1 MRTRE
6 RVAALLI
13 GVGVIHSG
21 LSHAERSPV
30 QGDPTQTLPNIAP
43 SKPPQSN
50 VTVQVERP
58 SSALQNLLAAKLT
71 PKHFRIEG
79 AKTLPFDQVAA
90 KFTPLANREITV
102 AELLQAAESV
112 TQMYKDAG
120 YPLSFAF
127 VPAQSFENGDVLITV
142 VEGYVANVTVRG
154 KAGPSEARLRKIA
167 EQLKKDR
174 PLRQE
179 SFEHYVNVLAQQPGM
194 QVNATVQPPSTTD
207 GACDMVL
214 DVKRKPFT
222 FGTGVEWMSPGI
234 RAIATATTNSLT
246 PFGEQL
252 SFSTL
257 FPKGRDSEEYYAA
270 SYAQPIGT
278 EGMLAKITASHYR
291 GVPENTSL
299 IPLGFESRYVND
311 SKRLGGTLS
320 YPVILNNRHALTL
333 TGGFYANSQFERYTQ
348 AVQPG
353 VGNKIELSTSVRV
366 ASAEASYLQRGTGV
380 TRSATLS
387 VFKGFDALGANR
399 QNNLNDLSFWR
410 TRLLVSQANDL
421 PFGFGMALS
430 AGGQYSGNRLASS
443 EQISF
448 GGLFFGLG
456 YPAGEVAGDK
466 GWGASAEINR
476 MFTVDFTYLK
486 TLQPFI
492 VTDMARVYSN
502 SVSLSHRNLQSVAI
516 GLRFSDR
523 RYYTMDVSVAQPVG
537 DKPTNASHRSPRIN
551 LLWSYQFD

>member
-1 MRTRE
+1 MRPRN

-13 GVGVIHSG
+13 GVGIIQTGV
-21 LSHAERSPV
+21 SHAERGPV
-30 QGDPTQTLPNIAP
+30 QGDPTQTLPRIAP
-43 SKPPQSN
+43 SRPAQGN

-58 SSALQNLLAAKLT
+58 DAAMQNLLASRLT
-71 PKHFRIEG
+71 PKHFQIEG
-79 AKTLPFDQVAA
+79 AKTLPFERIAE

-127 VPAQSFENGDVLITV
+127 VPAQSFENGKVLITV
-142 VEGYVANVTVRG
+142 VEGYVANITVKG
-154 KAGPSEARLRKIA
+154 KPGPAEARLRKIA

-194 QVNATVQPPSTTD
+194 QVNATVQPPTTTD

-214 DVKRKPFT
+214 EVKRKPFT
-222 FGTGVEWMSPGI
+222 FGTGVEWMSPGV

-246 PFGEQL
+246 PLGEQL

-257 FPKGRDSEEYYAA
+257 FPKGRDNEEYYSAT
-270 SYAQPIGT
+270 YAQPLGT

-291 GVPENTSL
+291 GVPQNSTL
-299 IPLGFESRYVND
+299 APIGFESRYVND
-311 SKRLGGTLS
+311 SKRLGGSLS
-320 YPVILNNRHALTL
+320 YPVILNNRHVLTL

-353 VGNKIELSTSVRV
+353 AGRQVELSTSVRV

-380 TRSATLS
+380 TRNATLG
-387 VFKGFDALGANR
+387 VYKGFDALGANR
-399 QNNLNDLSFWR
+399 ENNLNDLSFWR
-410 TRLLVSQANDL
+410 TRLLLSQANDL
-421 PFGFGMALS
+421 PLGFGVALS
-430 AGGQYSGNRLASS
+430 AAGQYSSNRLASS

-448 GGLFFGLG
+448 GGRFFGLG

-466 GWGASAEINR
+466 GWGASAELNR
-476 MFTVDFTYLK
+476 LFTLDFTYLK
-486 TLQPFI
+486 TLQPF
-492 VTDMARVYSN
+492 VVADMARVYSN
-502 SVSLSHRNLQSVAI
+502 SVSLSHRTLQSLAI

-523 RYYTMDVSVAQPVG
+523 RYYTMDVSLAQPVG

>member
-1 MRTRE
+1 MRPRKS
-6 RVAALLI
+6 VAALLI
-13 GVGVIHSG
+13 GAGVIQAQ
-21 LSHAERSPV
+21 LSHAERGPV
-30 QGDPTQTLPNIAP
+30 QGDPTQTLPSIAP
-43 SKPPQSN
+43 SKPAQSN

-58 SSALQNLLAAKLT
+58 DSALQNLLAARLT
-71 PKHFRIEG
+71 PRHFQIEG
-79 AKTLPFDQVAA
+79 ARTLPFDQIAA
-90 KFTPLANREITV
+90 KFSPLANREITV

-127 VPAQSFENGDVLITV
+127 VPAQSFENGNVLITV
-142 VEGYVANVTVRG
+142 VEGYVANITVRG
-154 KAGPSEARLRKIA
+154 KPGPAEGRLRKIA
-167 EQLKKDR
+167 EQLKQDR

-179 SFEHYVNVLAQQPGM
+179 SFEHYVNVLSQQPGM
-194 QVNATVQPPSTTD
+194 QVNATVQPPTTTD

-214 DVKRKPFT
+214 EVKRKPFT
-222 FGTGVEWMSPGI
+222 FGTGVEWMSPGV

-246 PFGEQL
+246 PLGEQL

-257 FPKGRDSEEYYAA
+257 FPKGRDNEEYYAA
-270 SYAQPIGT
+270 TYAQPLGT
-278 EGMLAKITASHYR
+278 EGMLAKVTASHYR
-291 GVPENTSL
+291 GVPENSSL
-299 IPLGFESRYVND
+299 GPIGFDTRYVND

-320 YPVILNNRHALTL
+320 YPVILNNRHVLTL
-333 TGGFYANSQFERYTQ
+333 TGGFYANTQFERYTQ

-353 VGNKIELSTSVRV
+353 AGRQVELTTSVRV

-380 TRSATLS
+380 TRNATLGLY
-387 VFKGFDALGANR
+387 KGIDGLGAYR
-399 QNNLNDLSFWR
+399 ENNQNDLSFFR
-410 TRLLVSQANDL
+410 TRLLLSQANDL

-430 AGGQYSGNRLASS
+430 AAGQYSSNRLASS

-448 GGLFFGLG
+448 GGRFFGLG

-466 GWGASAEINR
+466 GWGASAELNR
-476 MFTVDFTYLK
+476 LFSVDFTYLK
-486 TLQPFI
+486 TLQPFL
-492 VTDMARVYSN
+492 VADMARVYSN
-502 SVSLSHRNLQSVAI
+502 SVSLSHRTLQSLAI

-523 RYYTMDVSVAQPVG
+523 RYYTMDVSLAQPVG

>member
-1 MRTRE
+1 MRPRN
-6 RVAALLI
+6 RVAALMI
-13 GVGVIHSG
+13 SVGVIHSG
-21 LSHAERSPV
+21 LGHAERGPV
-30 QGDPTQTLPNIAP
+30 QGDPTQTLPSIAP
-43 SKPPQSN
+43 SKPAQSN

-58 SSALQNLLAAKLT
+58 DSALQNLLASRLT
-71 PKHFRIEG
+71 PRHFQIEG
-79 AKTLPFDQVAA
+79 AKTLPFEQIAA
-90 KFTPLANREITV
+90 RFSPLANREITV

-127 VPAQSFENGDVLITV
+127 VPAQSFENGNVLITV
-142 VEGYVANVTVRG
+142 VEGYVANVTVKG
-154 KAGPSEARLRKIA
+154 KPGPAEARLRKIA
-167 EQLKKDR
+167 DQLKKDR

-194 QVNATVQPPSTTD
+194 QVNATVQPPTTTD

-214 DVKRKPFT
+214 EVRRKPFT
-222 FGTGVEWMSPGI
+222 FGTGVEWMSPGV

-246 PFGEQL
+246 PLGEQL

-257 FPKGRDSEEYYAA
+257 FPRGRDSEEYYAA
-270 SYAQPIGT
+270 TYAQPLGT
-278 EGMLAKITASHYR
+278 EGMLGKITASHYR
-291 GVPENTSL
+291 GVPENSML
-299 IPLGFESRYVND
+299 APIGFNPRYVND

-333 TGGFYANSQFERYTQ
+333 TGGFYANNQFERYTQ

-353 VGNKIELSTSVRV
+353 AGRQVELSTSVRV
-366 ASAEASYLQRGTGV
+366 ASAEASYQQRGTGV
-380 TRSATLS
+380 TRSATLG
-387 VFKGFDALGANR
+387 VYKGFDALGADR

-410 TRLLVSQANDL
+410 TRLLVSQATDL
-421 PFGFGMALS
+421 PMGFGMALS
-430 AGGQYSGNRLASS
+430 AAGQYSGNRLASS

-448 GGLFFGLG
+448 GGRFFGLG
-456 YPAGEVAGDK
+456 YPAGEIAGDK
-466 GWGASAEINR
+466 GWGASAELNR
-476 MFTVDFTYLK
+476 LFAVDFTYLK
-486 TLQPFI
+486 TLQPFLAA
-492 VTDMARVYSN
+492 DMARVYSN
-502 SVSLSHRNLQSVAI
+502 SVSLSHRTLQSLAI

-523 RYYTMDVSVAQPVG
+523 RYYTMDVSLAQPVG